1 MDSLPTKLSGKPKS
15 YWVTSIKYKVDHSR
29 ASHVSGWRRSFFLL
43 KLSLWAAKQQQQQ
56 QQQQQKTT
64 VSFVRSTFCSWRY
77 LPYTSEF
84 ECSPGRQEHP
94 ETISLQRS
102 VAVMVTPGHAQTMIG
117 FLASWRCT
125 QHRMEGE
132 QALQWDSDPLPE
144 HLCDFEQF
152 AYSQLPHS
160 HFKWIANRDLNG
172 TVTVHN

>member
-29 ASHVSGWRRSFFLL
+29 ASHVSVWRRSFCLNCL
-43 KLSLWAAKQQQQQ
+43 CEQQNNNNSNSNK
-56 QQQQQKTT
+56 KTT

-102 VAVMVTPGHAQTMIG
+102 VAVMVTPGHAQTMIS